1 MSDPKQYHIL
11 VIEDEES
18 LVHGIKFNL
27 EAEGYLV
34 TAIGDGQAAM
44 DQLDDTPGAFDLIV
58 LDIMLPGLSG
68 YEICERLRE
77 TDLETPVLILSARTL
92 REDQTRAFDVGA
104 NQYMVKPFDLD
115 EFLSRINNLL
125 TFRPRRPETPRQE
138 YTFAEATVD
147 FESFEVTVQSETTR
161 LTPLEMKLLR
171 YFIDNADRIIPRSEL
186 LENVWELTGNIQ
198 TRAPD
203 QFLRRLRKIFEVDSA
218 KPRYFI
224 TIRDIGYR
232 FVPDGSG

>member
-1 MSDPKQYHIL
+1 MSDDKQYHIL
-11 VIEDEES
+11 VVEDEES

-44 DQLDDTPGAFDLIV
+44 DLIDDAPGKFDLIV

-68 YEICERLRE
+68 YEVCERFRSKD
-77 TDLETPVLILSARTL
+77 TETPVLILSARTL

-125 TFRPRRPETPRQE
+125 TFRPRRSESPKQQ
-138 YTFAEATVD
+138 YTFADATID
-147 FESFEVTVQSETTR
+147 FESFEVTVREETTR

-171 YFIDNADRIIPRSEL
+171 YFIDNAERIIPRSEL
-186 LENVWELTGNIQ
+186 LENVWELTGDIH

-203 QFLRRLRKIFEVDSA
+203 QFLRRLRKIFELDSA
-218 KPRYFI
+218 KPRHFV

-232 FVPDGSG
+232 FVPGGSD